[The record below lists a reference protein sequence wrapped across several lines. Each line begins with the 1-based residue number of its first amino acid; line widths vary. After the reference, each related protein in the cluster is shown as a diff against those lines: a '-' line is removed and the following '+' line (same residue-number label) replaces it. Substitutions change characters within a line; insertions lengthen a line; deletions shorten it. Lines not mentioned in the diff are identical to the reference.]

1 MIEHGLSLAFWAAC
15 RFHSFATSF
24 AAPELFFC
32 HRHHLSLQIVFLKTK
47 NPSFNKKSRECRF
60 ALLISQIALQDLAPC
75 PCARALVGCWDVIG
89 PVPRSL
95 LIKKLFNFQI
105 YYVIPLRKI
114 QLIANPYIWFFNY
127 ICSTHFLSILKKDQ
141 VIPRCWSFLLSDQQ
155 DWNSRINYSQYT

>member
-1 MIEHGLSLAFWAAC
+1 MASAWLFGPPAASIFLQLLSQRSNC
-15 RFHSFATSF
+15 SFVIVIVFPSR
-24 AAPELFFC
+24 LFF
-32 HRHHLSLQIVFLKTK
+32 SKTK
-47 NPSFNKKSRECRF
+47 NPSLNKKSRECRF
-60 ALLISQIALQDLAPC
+60 ALLISQITLQDLAPC

-114 QLIANPYIWFFNY
+114 QLIANSFIWFINY

-141 VIPRCWSFLLSDQQ
+141 TIPRCWSFLLSDHQHG
-155 DWNSRINYSQYT
+155 NSRINYSQYT